1 MVLDV
6 KTGAVLSARK
16 YSSDGFENY
25 NRLVK
30 SIIISSGPSPMAYVL
45 SEYKSSGS
53 SCSGQHL
60 YKFDPKIITV
70 HPSAWTKKTTGSGS

>member
-25 NRLVK
+25 SWLVK
-30 SIIISSGPSPMAYVL
+30 SMIVSSGPSPMAYVL
-45 SEYKSSGS
+45 SDYKESA
-53 SCSGQHL
+53 CLGQHL

-70 HPSAWTKKTTGSGS
+70 HPSAWTKKTTGLGS